1 MDPYIG
7 KMLDNRY
14 EILELIGR
22 GGMANVYK
30 AKCHRLDRLVAVKI
44 LHSDLAQNADF
55 RRRFMDESRA
65 VAQLSHPNIVSV
77 YDVSCSDDVDYI
89 VMELIDGVTLKQYM
103 ERRGQ
108 MDWREALHFITQIM
122 RGLSHAHSRG
132 VIHRDIKPQN
142 IMVLRDG
149 SVRVADFGIA
159 CLADQGQT
167 LTQETLG
174 SVHYISPEQAR
185 GDRVDARS
193 DIYSAGVVLYEMLT
207 GKLPFQ
213 GDSAVSVAIQHLSA
227 VPKTPRELNPDIPE
241 ALELICMKAMCPD
254 ISKRY
259 QTADA
264 MLDDLEKFRKDP
276 AVDMDYIRED
286 LKAAVVCQEP
296 TQPLPTN
303 QVAAV
308 SRANSAVAQEEE
320 DKKHSRKVVGLVI
333 GGFALALVLIFVVFK
348 LVAGG
353 FDAGSGTASHQV
365 PNLLGKTLEEAEA
378 LPEVK
383 DVFRIEVLG
392 TKPSDKYEPGQIVEQ
407 DPASGRSRKNNLV
420 IKVYLCAQED
430 DTLMPTVV
438 GMEFLMAKTELGNL
452 HLDLDVQ
459 RAEAY
464 SPDVPEGQ
472 VMQSS
477 PTAGKPLNKG
487 DTVVLTVSKGPE
499 TKPLTVPNFVT
510 MHIDDAAQQAEA
522 LGLTVGE
529 HQYEFSDK
537 PEGTVI
543 GQSIQQG
550 TEVQSGTEIVFTVS
564 KGASSAERVVV
575 FDIPEQYHSD
585 SNMKIEVMQ
594 DGSIIHSTYVDGGT
608 ASFTYTFHG
617 SAGSTSTIK
626 LYINGTEA
634 VAQEITF

>member
-122 RGLSHAHSRG
+122 WGLSHAHSRG

-227 VPKTPRELNPDIPE
+227 VPKAPRELNPDIPE

-353 FDAGSGTASHQV
+353 FDAGNGTASHQV
-365 PNLLGKTLEEAEA
+365 PDLLGKTLEEAEA

-383 DVFRIEVLG
+383 DIFRIEVLG

-407 DPASGRSRKNNLV
+407 DPTGGRSRKNNLV

-430 DTLMPTVV
+430 DTLMPPVV

-477 PTAGKPLNKG
+477 PAAGEPLNKG

-499 TKPLTVPNFVT
+499 TKPLTVPIFVT

-529 HQYEFSDK
+529 HQYKFSDK

-550 TEVQSGTEIVFTVS
+550 TEVQSGTQIVFTVS

>member
-1 MDPYIG
+1 M
-7 KMLDNRY
+7 
-14 EILELIGR
+14 
-22 GGMANVYK
+22 
-30 AKCHRLDRLVAVKI
+30 
-44 LHSDLAQNADF
+44 
-55 RRRFMDESRA
+55 
-65 VAQLSHPNIVSV
+65 
-77 YDVSCSDDVDYI
+77 
-89 VMELIDGVTLKQYM
+89 
-103 ERRGQ
+103 
-108 MDWREALHFITQIM
+108 
-122 RGLSHAHSRG
+122 
-132 VIHRDIKPQN
+132 
-142 IMVLRDG
+142 
-149 SVRVADFGIA
+149 
-159 CLADQGQT
+159 
-167 LTQETLG
+167 
-174 SVHYISPEQAR
+174 
-185 GDRVDARS
+185 
-193 DIYSAGVVLYEMLT
+193 
-207 GKLPFQ
+207 
-213 GDSAVSVAIQHLSA
+213 SVAIQHLSA

-353 FDAGSGTASHQV
+353 FDAGNGTASHQV
-365 PNLLGKTLEEAEA
+365 PGLLGKTLEEAEA

-383 DVFRIEVLG
+383 DIFRIEVVG

-477 PTAGKPLNKG
+477 PAAGEPLNKG

-510 MHIDDAAQQAEA
+510 MHIDGAAQQAEA

-575 FDIPEQYHSD
+575 FDIPEQYRSD

>member
-1 MDPYIG
+1 
-7 KMLDNRY
+7 MLTEGMFVGDRY
-14 EILELIGR
+14 EIVNKIGT
-22 GGMANVYK
+22 GGMSDVYK
-30 AKCHRLDRLVAVKI
+30 AKDHTLGRFVAIKVLKPEF
-44 LHSDLAQNADF
+44 SEDVNFVTKFRTEAQSAAGL
-55 RRRFMDESRA
+55 E
-65 VAQLSHPNIVSV
+65 HPNIVNI
-77 YDVSCSDDVDYI
+77 YDVGSENGMHYI
-89 VMELIDGVTLKQYM
+89 VMEYVEGITLKTYIEKKGQLTFK
-103 ERRGQ
+103 EAVSIAIQVGRGI
-108 MDWREALHFITQIM
+108 EA
-122 RGLSHAHSRG
+122 AHSKG
-132 VIHRDIKPQN
+132 IIHRDIKPQN
-142 IMVLRDG
+142 IMILRDG

-227 VPKTPRELNPDIPE
+227 VPKAPRELNPDIPE

-308 SRANSAVAQEEE
+308 SKANSTVAQDEEE
-320 DKKHSRKVVGLVI
+320 KKQSRKVVGLVI

-353 FDAGSGTASHQV
+353 FNAGNGTASHQV
-365 PNLLGKTLEEAEA
+365 PDLLGKTLEEAEA
-378 LPEVK
+378 MPEIK
-383 DVFRIEVLG
+383 DIFRIEVVG

-407 DPASGRSRKNNLV
+407 DPAGGRSRKNNLV
-420 IKVYLCAQED
+420 IKVYLCAEED
-430 DTLMPTVV
+430 GTLMPNVV
-438 GMEFLMAKTELGNL
+438 GSEFLQAKTELNKL
-452 HLDLDVQ
+452 HLDLDIQ
-459 RAEAY
+459 RADAY

-472 VMQSS
+472 VMESS
-477 PTAGKPLNKG
+477 PASGEQLKKG

-499 TKPLTVPNFVT
+499 TKPLTVPSFVT
-510 MHIDDAAQQAEA
+510 MTIDDAAAQAEA
-522 LGLTVGE
+522 MGLKVGE
-529 HQYEFSDK
+529 HQYEYSDK

-543 GQSIQQG
+543 GQSIEQG

-564 KGASSAERVVV
+564 KGSSSAERVVV
-575 FDIPEQYHSD
+575 FDIPDQYRSD
-585 SNMKIEVMQ
+585 SNLKIEVMQ
-594 DGSIIHSTYVDGGT
+594 DGSIIHSTYVDGST
-608 ASFTYTFHG
+608 TSFTYTFRG
-617 SAGSTSTIK
+617 SQGSTSTIK

-634 VAQEITF
+634 VSQEIVF